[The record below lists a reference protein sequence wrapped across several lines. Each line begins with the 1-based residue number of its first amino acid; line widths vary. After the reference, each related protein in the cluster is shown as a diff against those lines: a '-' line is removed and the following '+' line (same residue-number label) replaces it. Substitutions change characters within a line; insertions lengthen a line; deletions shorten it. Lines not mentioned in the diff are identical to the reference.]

1 MRASLIIFI
10 QVIALSG
17 AANGQVPDKLLFK
30 RVNEPKE
37 QAFSIL
43 IPGGWGHEGGIMRVN
58 PVASGAANAIEAK
71 VDYTVFSDSK
81 KTVQIH
87 WLPDIYYYDASQN
100 LAGGMFPEGSNYN
113 GMLVLRKRPAS
124 VFVKQNLIPYLHPEA
139 GNLEFIDEHEAEG
152 LERILVQN
160 DQMPGMGMKYDAF
173 VCDYSYNEAGI
184 RFRERMICVVVDMG
198 PYTAGMWKNS
208 NTILFRAP
216 ENQFRSLEPVF
227 SIINRSVVLNSKW
240 VQGEI
245 QGQIKRGQIMV
256 NTMQEMNRI
265 DQDIQK
271 AHMKT
276 NSEINHQ
283 AFLVLTD
290 QEDYINPH
298 TGQVET
304 GSNQWGHRWVDDL
317 GNVLYTDASEY
328 NPNLDIELNMTGFK
342 LCKVKK

>member
-1 MRASLIIFI
+1 MKLFTVIII
-10 QVIALSG
+10 KLVLLSV
-17 AANGQVPDKLLFK
+17 AVNGQEVKKLLFK
-30 RVNEPKE
+30 RINEPKE

-43 IPGGWGHEGGIMRVN
+43 IPEGWGHEGGIVRVN
-58 PVASGAANAIEAK
+58 PIASGAANAIEAK
-71 VDYTVFSDSK
+71 VDYTVFSDAK

-87 WLPDIYYYDASQN
+87 WLPDIYYYDASQS

-113 GMLVLRKRPAS
+113 GMMVLSKRPAS
-124 VFVKQNLIPYLHPEA
+124 VFVKQNLIPYLHP
-139 GNLEFIDEHEAEG
+139 GVRDLKFLDEHEAEG

-160 DQMPGMGMKYDAF
+160 DQLSQLGMRYDAF
-173 VCDYSYNEAGI
+173 VCDYSYTEGGT
-184 RFRERMICVVVDMG
+184 RFRERMISVVVDMG

-208 NTILFRAP
+208 NTIIFRAP
-216 ENQFRSLEPVF
+216 ESRFRSIEPVF
-227 SIINRSVVLNSKW
+227 SIINRSVVLNSRW

-265 DQDIQK
+265 DQEIQQ
-271 AHMKT
+271 ASIKT
-276 NSEINHQ
+276 TAEINHQ

-304 GSNQWGHRWVDDL
+304 GSNQWKHRWVDDL
-317 GNVLYTDASEY
+317 GNVLYTDLSEY
-328 NPNLDIELNMTGFK
+328 NPNLDVELNMDGFK
-342 LCKVKK
+342 LCKIKK